1 MKDFQLNL
9 WRIFSWIYEG
19 FSCVVKCSIF
29 NWKNFIFSLFLQ
41 KKLPPLDSQFTTLY
55 QAPPPAKNAKNLLL
69 HRSFSEKVISQAP
82 RPSPTPALQ
91 GAEFQLNFSQI
102 SIEFQLNFSWISLR
116 ARGKNWYIPWGHFEN
131 LFENNIFGG
140 GTAPFAWGLFAS
152 LLDLCSTGKQNWVTL
167 HSRQD
172 WKSKPLFLSLV
183 S

>member
-1 MKDFQLNL
+1 MKDFQLDL
-9 WRIFSWIYEG
+9 WKVQTVAWSNVQFSIG
-19 FSCVVKCSIF
+19 KISFFRFFCK
-29 NWKNFIFSLFLQ
+29 

-102 SIEFQLNFSWISLR
+102 SIEFQVNFSWISLR